1 MVSRMTIVQNDP
13 DDRQD
18 DDGRAGRGRYNC
30 LFLLGPTAVGK
41 TALGVRLAVAL
52 GGEILSADSRQVY
65 VGLDIGSG
73 KDLADY
79 AVPHDLVAS
88 LNPALAARCGDTYQV
103 PYHLIDVAA
112 LPREYNLFDYQEDFY
127 RAFSAVQSR
136 GSLSV
141 VVGGTGMYLDCIL
154 RQYDLLPT
162 PENPMLR
169 AELEQK
175 SYDELKALLIAEKPD
190 LHNTTDFADKARIIQ
205 AIEINRYRQSPACA
219 AYKAARPP
227 RPELRPLVLGTTLPR
242 PLVRERIARRLRER
256 LDAGLIAEVEQLH
269 ANGVSWERLDQLGL
283 EYRFVSAY
291 LQGTI
296 ADKDALFEK
305 LALAIGQFA
314 KRQETW
320 FRGMERKGIAIRWL
334 PETAEVETRF
344 SAAMRLATA

>member
-1 MVSRMTIVQNDP
+1 MVSRMTIAQNAP
-13 DDRQD
+13 D
-18 DDGRAGRGRYNC
+18 DDGRTVRRRYNC

-65 VGLDIGSG
+65 AGLDIGSG

-88 LNPALAARCGDTYQV
+88 LNPALAARCGDTYHV

-136 GSLSV
+136 GSLPV
-141 VVGGTGMYLDCIL
+141 VVGGTGMYLDCML
-154 RQYDLLPT
+154 RHYDLLPT
-162 PENPMLR
+162 PEDPQLR

-175 SYDELKALLIAEKPD
+175 SYDELKAMLIAEKPD
-190 LHNTTDFADKARIIQ
+190 LHNTTDFADKVRIIH
-205 AIEINRYRQSPACA
+205 AIEINRYRNSPTCA

-242 PLVRERIARRLRER
+242 ALLRERIARRLRER
-256 LDAGLIAEVEQLH
+256 LDAGLVAEVEQLH
-269 ANGVSWERLDQLGL
+269 ANGTSWERLDQLGL

-296 ADKDALFEK
+296 ADKDALFEQ

-320 FRGMERKGIAIRWL
+320 FRGMERKGVTIRWL
-334 PETAEVETRF
+334 PETPDLDERF
-344 SAAMRLATA
+344 AAALRLATA